1 MTLHEAAEAARRKV
15 YDDAIAGLQQAA
27 TDAAFALDQARSAL
41 ADEQAVVESLRRAL
55 AVVST
60 DRDAAQQVIVER
72 DALIAELRARIAE
85 LEAGQPPTR
94 RRCLVGVYN
103 GTTLA
108 ADDPFYNAL
117 GPVLGTATSYYT
129 TSAKVWIAAEKR
141 SEFRLREWDVQRI
154 QRGILPIIHFQSMIP
169 GQAQTHPWADV
180 AAGLHDADFIQWA
193 NALKDAPAGISFSFD
208 AEPVGVAGVE
218 PLHRGVAEVAGEP
231 EPVVDV
237 RCKVRIEPG
246 SHQQLPD
253 NGKNT
258 NRVHDVVDAAQRG
271 GVVLR
276 GVDSITFDPYVWKHD
291 HKVQRINGVDVKIPA
306 HPREKYQPIADWLRS
321 RSWGKGKPIGITE
334 TGIDKDV
341 YTDDDLATFW
351 SRIPAVVDELGLEVF
366 VFYNRS
372 NWQITATSHPKAW
385 AAYLAAMR
393 QIAG

>member
-15 YDDAIAGLQQAA
+15 YDDAIAGLQQSA
-27 TDAAFALDQARSAL
+27 TDAAFALDQARAAL

-103 GTTLA
+103 GTEMG
-108 ADDPFYNAL
+108 ADDPFFNAL
-117 GPVLGTATSYYT
+117 GPALGSATSYYT
-129 TSAKVWIAAEKR
+129 TSAKVWLPAEKR

-154 QRGILPIIHFQSMIP
+154 QRGILPVIHFQSMQP
-169 GQAQTHPWADV
+169 KQTQTHAWADV

-193 NALKDAPAGISFSFD
+193 HALKDTPAGTSFSFD
-208 AEPVGVAGVE
+208 AEPE
-218 PLHRGVAEVAGEP
+218 
-231 EPVVDV
+231 
-237 RCKVRIEPG
+237 VRIEQG

-258 NRVHDVVDAAQRG
+258 PEHYAAALRRIHDVMHPIAPNVDYRFWFAGHRRDAYMERFYPG
-271 GVVLR
+271 DAY
-276 GVDSITFDPYVWKHD
+276 VDSITFDPYVWKHD

-306 HPREKYQPIADWLRS
+306 HPREKYQPIVDWLRS

-341 YTDDDLATFW
+341 YTDDDIATFW

-393 QIAG
+393 QIAS